1 MEVDAFMEKPVDYQK
16 YKEDLIN
23 LIQETDAALAKV
35 KSLRKRLNDSL
46 VKTGLADNYDIS
58 DLQNVLNALI
68 SSSNTVLE
76 TFSGLVDQRYFMEG
90 GYMKDLCDQLT
101 KKGFEV
107 EGSSPIEIFPVTIQ
121 VEGKEQTVSVKI
133 NNKEYGNIDPDKVAL
148 EVAKRQESLRKKK
161 ADPSKIASRLEWAY
175 DILPSKTSKAAKAK
189 NLLDLYDMLAHD
201 SRAKEGYTQVAFR
214 LDVAKLYEEKD
225 SVELKSGRTI
235 RFGTG
240 RDAKKAIRIVGSDGM
255 EHLVS
260 TIEFLDKE

>member
-1 MEVDAFMEKPVDYQK
+1 MENPIDYQK
-16 YKEDLIN
+16 YKGDLTS
-23 LIQETDAALAKV
+23 LIQETDTALARIKGI
-35 KSLRKRLNDSL
+35 RKRLNDSL
-46 VKTGLADNYDIS
+46 TKTGLADNDDIS
-58 DLQNVLNALI
+58 DLQAVLNGLM

-76 TFSGLVDQRYFMEG
+76 TFSGLVDQRYFLEG

-101 KKGFEV
+101 RKGFDV

-133 NNKEYGNIDPDKVAL
+133 NNKDYNNIDPDKVAV
-148 EVAKRQESLRKKK
+148 EVAKRQETLRKKK

-175 DILPSKTSKAAKAK
+175 DSLPSKTSKAPKAK

-201 SRAKEGYTQVAFR
+201 PRAKEGYTLVAFR
-214 LDVAKLYEEKD
+214 YDVAKLYEGKD
-225 SVELKSGRTI
+225 SVELKSGRSI

-240 RDAKKAIRIVGSDGM
+240 RDAKKAIRIVDSEGI
-255 EHLVS
+255 EHLIS